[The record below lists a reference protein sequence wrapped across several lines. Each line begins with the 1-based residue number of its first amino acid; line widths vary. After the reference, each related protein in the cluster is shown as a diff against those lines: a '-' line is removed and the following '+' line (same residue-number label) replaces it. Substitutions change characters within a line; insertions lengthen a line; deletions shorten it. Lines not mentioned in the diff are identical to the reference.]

1 MFPLANKADL
11 FCRKEA
17 MDRTKN
23 LIWLDLEMTGLTP
36 ADNVI
41 LELATIVTD
50 SELNELAQG
59 PVIAIHQPEEV
70 LAGMDDWC
78 QYQHGGSGL
87 INRVRESSYTCRQAE
102 LETLAFCRRWVE
114 PRTSPLCGNTVWH
127 DRRFLARFMPELE
140 RYFHYRNID
149 VSTLKELA
157 FRWQPQLERFEKG
170 KKHLALEDI
179 KESIAELRYYKQY
192 FFLVC

>member
-1 MFPLANKADL
+1 
-11 FCRKEA
+11 

-157 FRWQPQLERFEKG
+157 FRWQPQLKRFEKG
-170 KKHLALEDI
+170 RKHLALEDI
-179 KESIAELRYYKQY
+179 KESIAELRYYKQH
-192 FFLVC
+192 FLLA